1 MFILYANQGRSQ
13 VARGIFQTEDA
24 AIAEATRLQQEE
36 IDDPG
41 WGLHGG
47 FVSGYNPQMIFYTV
61 YDENTGKIIFNANR
75 SR

>member
-1 MFILYANQGRSQ
+1 MFILYANQGNSQ
-13 VARGIFQTEDA
+13 VSQGIFQTADE
-24 AIAEATRLQQEE
+24 AITEATRLQQEE
-36 IDDPG
+36 NDDPE

-61 YDENTGKIIFNANR
+61 YDEDTGNIIFNANR